1 MRKITIE
8 LKKVCV
14 IKQINI
20 DYPISG
26 NEVFDM
32 IDLAVS
38 QMTREYHCE
47 ANSIE
52 VTIKIKRL

>member
-8 LKKVCV
+8 LKKVCI

-26 NEVFDM
+26 NEVFNM
-32 IDLAVS
+32 IDLAVN

-52 VTIKIKRL
+52 VIIKMKRL